1 MSASADSRTLLT
13 KMHSHLK
20 HARTQAKRLGRSIEW
35 NQLREQEAE
44 HRRKLD
50 TANFFGIIPIATRPR
65 FGYEVKIR
73 DQSTG
78 FVLISMAL
86 TRTRSL

>member
-1 MSASADSRTLLT
+1 
-13 KMHSHLK
+13 
-20 HARTQAKRLGRSIEW
+20 
-35 NQLREQEAE
+35 
-44 HRRKLD
+44 LD